1 VAAVEAGV
9 SQIVFVSELY
19 DEVRVPVMQVD
30 ATTEPTTIEA
40 TIDTEVTVEAEVAEL
55 MAEVDAVTFA
65 DASTARIEAE

>member
-1 VAAVEAGV
+1 V
-9 SQIVFVSELY
+9 SRIVFVADLY

-40 TIDTEVTVEAEVAEL
+40 TIDTEVTVEVEVAEL

>member
-1 VAAVEAGV
+1 M
-9 SQIVFVSELY
+9 SQIVFVADLY

-30 ATTEPTTIEA
+30 ATAEPTTIEA
-40 TIDTEVTVEAEVAEL
+40 TIDTEVTVEVEVAEL